1 MKILSILF
9 ASSIA
14 GVGAY
19 LGWFTFLGVPGEDIY
34 RSSFV
39 FYFAALTI
47 LAALGYCESKA

>member
-9 ASSIA
+9 ASSVA
-14 GVGAY
+14 GIGAY
-19 LGWFTFLGVPGEDIY
+19 FGWFTFLGVSGEDIY

-39 FYFAALTI
+39 FYFAALAI